1 MSRHHRAFAFG
12 PARPGIFN
20 DFGDQHVRL
29 AAAPLAAIFLQLG
42 GVDACAEPVSLSVF
56 AGAMTDNRWQ
66 DLAFTPWDVDYLSSF
81 LFGAGI
87 NIAMSDPYVTRIGV
101 VYFSFEPQLTGHT
114 GVQDL
119 IQLDLP
125 YAIRFAPKTPV
136 LGIDRFAFGI
146 GPSYSNKSPDVE
158 EARGLGEAENTM
170 IYWKI
175 EIERALRSR
184 PRTSVFARL
193 HHRSSGFGLMGNSG
207 SSNAVVF
214 GFRQDF

>member
-1 MSRHHRAFAFG
+1 
-12 PARPGIFN
+12 
-20 DFGDQHVRL
+20 
-29 AAAPLAAIFLQLG
+29 
-42 GVDACAEPVSLSVF
+42 VSFSVF

-66 DLAFTPWDVDYLSSF
+66 DLAFTPWDVDYLLSF

-101 VYFSFEPQLTGHT
+101 FYFSFEPQLKAHS

-125 YAIRFAPKTPV
+125 YAIRFSPNAPV

-146 GPSYSNKSPDVE
+146 GQSYSQKASYVEDV
-158 EARGLGEAENTM
+158 RGSREAENTM
-170 IYWKI
+170 IYREI
-175 EIERALRSR
+175 EIEHTLRSLL
-184 PRTSVFARL
+184 RTSVFARL

-207 SSNAVVF
+207 SSNGCCHLWTAPF
-214 GFRQDF
+214 LQGIS